1 MPKGYTLMSTSYSAY
16 CRPQNQR
23 SSLCVGFSS
32 SAELMLDSFVP
43 SSFCFN
49 YKNSYFCS
57 LINHIDWKNPSGLPF
72 QSFIMKPLFPCG
84 PMDKVVSKF
93 TAMITLDQLLLLLL
107 KSYTHSPISHIS
119 TLKKTCFSVIYRVCC
134 EMNPTID
141 KTDYSQ
147 IFGGQAR
154 YHDLD

>member
-1 MPKGYTLMSTSYSAY
+1 MKPKVMPKGYTLIST
-16 CRPQNQR
+16 
-23 SSLCVGFSS
+23 LCVGFSS

-43 SSFCFN
+43 SSFCYN
-49 YKNSYFCS
+49 YKNSYFGS

-93 TAMITLDQLLLLLL
+93 TAMITLDQLLL

-119 TLKKTCFSVIYRVCC
+119 TLKRTCFSVIYRVCC
-134 EMNPTID
+134 EMNPTFD

-147 IFGGQAR
+147 IFGRQAR
-154 YHDLD
+154 YHDSD